1 MSSFLKYSTI
11 ACSFFLFSNVIHCD
25 TNEIIYKDFH
35 SKEIVHEKIE
45 NLYFLNIKE
54 SKNIKI
60 ILTGHNIIDYDNF
73 SSITRV
79 KTYTTI
85 KINF

>member
-1 MSSFLKYSTI
+1 MSSYLKYFTI
-11 ACSFFLFSNVIHCD
+11 ICSISICNAWCN
-25 TNEIIYKDFH
+25 TNEIVYKDFH
-35 SKEIVHEKIE
+35 CKEIVQEKIE

-54 SKNIKI
+54 TKNTKI

-73 SSITRV
+73 NSINRV

-85 KINF
+85 KMDF

>member
-1 MSSFLKYSTI
+1 MSFYLKYFIIICSFLIGI
-11 ACSFFLFSNVIHCD
+11 AYCN
-25 TNEIIYKDFH
+25 TNDINYKDFH

-45 NLYFLNIKE
+45 SLYFLNIKE
-54 SKNIKI
+54 TKNTKI

-73 SSITRV
+73 SSISRV

-85 KINF
+85 KIDF